1 MTLLRDGMN
10 KSLIKVV
17 AAGAM
22 VVGMAT
28 TALAQVTDPRPP
40 ISTPDATATIILLGA
55 AVIGLGLL
63 GRKLA

>member
-1 MTLLRDGMN
+1 MN
-10 KSLIKVV
+10 KELTKLV

-22 VVGMAT
+22 MVGMAT
-28 TALAQVTDPRPP
+28 ASLAQVTDTRPP